1 MRVAWVIVLLEE
13 VDAWYRELCDQDE
26 ETAALVAAA
35 INLLEEDGPNLAR
48 PLADRIEGSKLHNLK
63 ELRPG
68 STGTSEVR
76 ILFIFDPQRQA
87 SYWWQAIRAINGP
100 SGTRRA
106 FRSLKRDTSGGWPAS
121 TTTRLESRTMAKAT
135 KWEDVKA
142 DLRAKG
148 RFDDEKVQ
156 ANMERLRSEIRM
168 HRPTEIREALGITQ
182 QFLAE
187 QIGISQSRVS
197 QIERG
202 ELEHTEVATLRSYFR
217 ELGGEVEVVVRLGD
231 ERLQIA

>member
-1 MRVAWVIVLLEE
+1 
-13 VDAWYRELCDQDE
+13 
-26 ETAALVAAA
+26 
-35 INLLEEDGPNLAR
+35 
-48 PLADRIEGSKLHNLK
+48 
-63 ELRPG
+63 
-68 STGTSEVR
+68 
-76 ILFIFDPQRQA
+76 
-87 SYWWQAIRAINGP
+87 
-100 SGTRRA
+100 
-106 FRSLKRDTSGGWPAS
+106 
-121 TTTRLESRTMAKAT
+121 MAKAT

-217 ELGGEVEVVVRLGD
+217 EARRRGRGGRPTRRRTFTDRLTPEAAAWSFRTGKRQLSAR
-231 ERLQIA
+231 EWQGGFKRYRR

>member
-1 MRVAWVIVLLEE
+1 
-13 VDAWYRELCDQDE
+13 
-26 ETAALVAAA
+26 
-35 INLLEEDGPNLAR
+35 
-48 PLADRIEGSKLHNLK
+48 
-63 ELRPG
+63 
-68 STGTSEVR
+68 
-76 ILFIFDPQRQA
+76 
-87 SYWWQAIRAINGP
+87 
-100 SGTRRA
+100 
-106 FRSLKRDTSGGWPAS
+106 
-121 TTTRLESRTMAKAT
+121 MAKAT

-156 ANMERLRSEIRM
+156 AHMERLRSEIRM
-168 HRPTEIREALGITQ
+168 HRPAEIREALGITQ
-182 QFLAE
+182 QLLAE

>member
-35 INLLEEDGPNLAR
+35 INLLEGDGPNLAR
-48 PLADRIEGSKLHNLK
+48 PLADRIKGSKLHNLK

-68 STGTSEVR
+68 STA
-76 ILFIFDPQRQA
+76 QA
-87 SYWWQAIRAINGP
+87 RFASCSASTYSARPSYWWQAIRAINGP

-182 QFLAE
+182 QLLAE